1 VGDGDQGSGAWRVA
15 PSDYLAARERH
26 YAVPAAP
33 TSVYVTMRDGCRLA
47 VDAYVPQPVA
57 ARAPG
62 ERFPAIIVFTPYYRR
77 FRVTGSG
84 AEPTPNAAK
93 YRDAFVPYGYA
104 LVVVDMRGTGA
115 SFGTRD
121 ALRSPKE
128 RDDCREIAE
137 WVVGQAWCNG
147 RLGATGISYLGAA
160 ACFLASTGHPAVK
173 AIAPLFA
180 VSDIYGEQ
188 LYPGGLL
195 SKIWVTAYDGMMV
208 ALDHDRRDLLS
219 AYPYFSD
226 RRYAGPQPV
235 DDDPEGTL
243 LRQATA
249 QHRDNFKLSDWARE
263 FVYRDSRAVHDP
275 ALTTKACS
283 PYGYVGEIRPD
294 VAILSVSGWCDG
306 AGYANGT
313 IARFLT
319 LDRNP
324 RFLLLGP
331 WDHGARTNVSPW
343 RREVVPE
350 FALMGELVRFFDRY
364 LAQRDA
370 GLEAEA
376 PVHYFS
382 VHGERWHAADSWPPP
397 ARPWVLYADADA
409 RLAETPPAD
418 TGSVRYQVSFA
429 TSTGRNTR
437 YERLGAAA
445 VETYYPDWAERSAGL
460 LHFDT
465 APLDRPTAIAGHAI
479 AHLALSC
486 SEPDAALFV
495 YLSEVE
501 ADGAVRYITEGML
514 RLLHR
519 AERAAPSDYR
529 TCWPYRSYDQADAR
543 LMTPG
548 ARETVAVPLLPIAW
562 TLAAGSR
569 LRVSI
574 AGADEAHYPQVP
586 HGRPPRLDFATGGA
600 DATRVTIPV
609 RDA

>member
-1 VGDGDQGSGAWRVA
+1 MGDGDQGSRAWQVPPNA
-15 PSDYLAARERH
+15 YLAAREH
-26 YAVPAAP
+26 PYAVPATP
-33 TSVYVTMRDGCRLA
+33 MSTYVTMRDGCRLA
-47 VDAYVPQPVA
+47 VDAYVPQSA
-57 ARAPG
+57 HAPSA
-62 ERFPAIIVFTPYYRR
+62 EKFPAIIVFTPYYRR
-77 FRVTGSG
+77 FAVTGSG

-93 YRDAFVPYGYA
+93 YRDGFVPYGYA

-128 RDDCREIAE
+128 REDCREIAE
-137 WVVGQAWCNG
+137 WVVRQPWCNG

-195 SKIWVTAYDGMMV
+195 SKIWVTAYDAMMV

-226 RRYAGPQPV
+226 PRFAGPQPV
-235 DDDPEGTL
+235 DDDDGTL
-243 LRQATA
+243 LRRAVA
-249 QHRDNFKLSDWARE
+249 EHRDNFKLADWARE
-263 FVYRDSRAVHDP
+263 FPYRDSRAAHDP

-283 PYGYVGEIRPD
+283 PYGYVDGIRPD

-306 AGYANGT
+306 AGSANGA

-319 LDRNP
+319 LSRNP
-324 RFLLLGP
+324 QRLLLGP

-343 RREVVPE
+343 RRAVVPE
-350 FALMGELVRFFDRY
+350 FALIAELVRFFDRY
-364 LAQRDA
+364 LAERDS

-382 VHGERWHAADSWPPP
+382 MHGETWHAAPSWPPP
-397 ARPWVLYADADA
+397 ARDWTVHARADA
-409 RLAETPPAD
+409 RLAEAPAAE
-418 TGSVRYQVSFA
+418 TGAVRYQVAFA
-429 TSTGRNTR
+429 ASTGRNTR

-445 VETYYPDWAERSAGL
+445 IEDYYPDWGERSAGL
-460 LHFDT
+460 LHFET
-465 APLDRPTAIAGHAI
+465 APLDRPVAIAGHVI
-479 AHLALSC
+479 ARLALSC

-501 ADGAVRYITEGML
+501 ADGTVRYVTEGML

-519 AERAAPSDYR
+519 TERTAPDDYR

-543 LMTPG
+543 LIKPG
-548 ARETVAVPLLPIAW
+548 KRETVTVPLLPIAW
-562 TLAAGSR
+562 TMSAGSR
-569 LRVSI
+569 LRISI

-586 HGRPPRLDFATGGA
+586 HGRPPCLTFATGGA
-600 DATRVTIPV
+600 DGTSFTIPIV
-609 RDA
+609 ET